1 MTLFRHWLLGIRDWA
16 FGICHAK
23 YLWTKVVNSQWSMVD
38 SNALST
44 FNYSRY
50 LLPTAIGIKIRHSS
64 FVLRHSYFLI
74 ILLASPLMAQ
84 LVEEGKDESRLYAES
99 KQVNQFFRRFNGEE
113 DEKGN
118 RYYPGD
124 KHYRSDK
131 LRKQYLRIL
140 FDENNNGVSNI
151 LKTEFAKAVL
161 DKPES
166 SILNFHGGKWFSE
179 LHTNFTMNGK
189 NQNVILFMELEKHHL
204 GTRWVIQ
211 KVHADVF
218 DPFFVK
224 DTTKLGKF
232 LHPMSH
238 ELDFM
243 NLRKAFINKDSI
255 NQFTV
260 KRFVPDHLSLFL
272 YEMKKGNLKFKSVDQ
287 VKFHFFQ
294 IDGWYFGIS
303 QFNRPGYNTGWL
315 ISNLIKLNSTTEKDI
330 LRKFLYY
337 ETQ

>member
-1 MTLFRHWLLGIRDWA
+1 MRITGFAWIFLAVIMVLITACADAQVLGE
-16 FGICHAK
+16 K
-23 YLWTKVVNSQWSMVD
+23 
-38 SNALST
+38 
-44 FNYSRY
+44 
-50 LLPTAIGIKIRHSS
+50 
-64 FVLRHSYFLI
+64 
-74 ILLASPLMAQ
+74 
-84 LVEEGKDESRLYAES
+84 EDESRLYAES

-118 RYYPGD
+118 RYYPRD
-124 KHYRSDK
+124 KQYRSEK

-140 FDENNNGVSNI
+140 FDESNANI
-151 LKTEFAKAVL
+151 SNALKTDFVKTIT
-161 DKPES
+161 DKPEA
-166 SILNFHGGKWFSE
+166 SILSFHGGNWFSE
-179 LHTNFTMNGK
+179 LHTTFTMNGK
-189 NQNVILFMELEKHHL
+189 DQSVVLFMELEKHRL

-211 KVHADVF
+211 KVHADMF
-218 DPFFVK
+218 EPYFSK
-224 DTTKLGKF
+224 DTTKVGRF

-243 NLRKAFINKDSI
+243 NLRKAFTNKDSI

-272 YEMKKGNLKFKSVDQ
+272 YEMKKGSLKFKNVNE

-303 QFNRPGYNTGWL
+303 EFNRPGYNTGWL
-315 ISNLIKLNSTTEKDI
+315 ISNLVKLNSPSEKDI